1 MKTDKGLV
9 VGNRPLSSKVIE
21 LAKNS
26 LVVAADAGADRLLKF
41 NIVPDWIIGDL
52 DSGSEKTITKLED
65 WTVTNKDVQK
75 TDLDKAVDYAFE
87 KGVKDIVIVGWEGGR
102 IDHTLAALGM
112 AFDPRIKLIDDKF
125 TVYCVDREKRIK
137 GKENT
142 LFSLIAM
149 PEARVSVN
157 GARWNLEH
165 EKLRL
170 GGRGIHNEIGSSGEV
185 TIECHSGNLL
195 LIEGDF
201 VLPHD

>member
-1 MKTDKGLV
+1 MKMEKALV
-9 VGNRPLSSKVIE
+9 IGNRPLSSKVIE
-21 LAKNS
+21 LSRNA
-26 LVVAADAGADRLLKF
+26 LVVAADAGADRLLKY

-52 DSGSEKTITKLED
+52 DSVSEKTITKLED
-65 WTVTNKDVQK
+65 WTITNKDIQK
-75 TDLDKAVDYAFE
+75 TDLEKAVEYAFE
-87 KGVKDIVIVGWEGGR
+87 KGVNEVAIMGWDGGR

-112 AFDPRIKLIDDKF
+112 AFNPRIKLIDDRF
-125 TVYCVDREKRIK
+125 TVHCVDKEKKIK
-137 GKENT
+137 GEEKT

-149 PEARVSVN
+149 PEARVSVS
-157 GARWNLEH
+157 GARWNLQH

>member
-1 MKTDKGLV
+1 MKTEKALV
-9 VGNRPLSSKVIE
+9 VGNRPLCSKVIE

-26 LVVAADAGADRLLKF
+26 IVIAADAGADRLLKF

-52 DSGSEKTITKLED
+52 DSISEKAITKLED
-65 WTVTNKDVQK
+65 WTITNKDIQK
-75 TDLDKAVDYAFE
+75 TDLEKAVDYAFE
-87 KGVKDIVIVGWEGGR
+87 KGVKEIVIVGWEGGR

-125 TVYCVDREKRIK
+125 TVYCVDGEKRIK

-157 GARWNLEH
+157 GARWNLQH
-165 EKLRL
+165 EKLRI
-170 GGRGIHNEIGSSGEV
+170 GGRGIHNEIGPSGEV

>member
-1 MKTDKGLV
+1 MKMEKALV

-26 LVVAADAGADRLLKF
+26 LIVAADAGADRLLKF
-41 NIVPDWIIGDL
+41 NIVPDWVIGDL
-52 DSGSEKTITKLED
+52 DSISERTITKLED
-65 WTVTNKDVQK
+65 WTITNKDIQK
-75 TDLDKAVDYAFE
+75 TDLEKAVDYAFE
-87 KGVKDIVIVGWEGGR
+87 KGVKEIVIVGWEGGR

-112 AFDPRIKLIDDKF
+112 AFDSRIKLIDDKF
-125 TVYCVDREKRIK
+125 SVYCVDREKSIK

-149 PEARVSVN
+149 PEARVSIN

-165 EKLRL
+165 EKLKI
-170 GGRGIHNEIGSSGEV
+170 GGRGIHNEIGPSGEV

-201 VLPHD
+201 VLPH

>member
-1 MKTDKGLV
+1 MKTEKGLV

-52 DSGSEKTITKLED
+52 DSISEKAITKLED
-65 WTVTNKDVQK
+65 WTITNKDIQK
-75 TDLDKAVDYAFE
+75 TDLEKAVDYAFE
-87 KGVKDIVIVGWEGGR
+87 KGVKEIVIVGWEGGR

-125 TVYCVDREKRIK
+125 TVYCVDGEKRIK

-149 PEARVSVN
+149 SEALVSVN

-165 EKLRL
+165 EKLKI
-170 GGRGIHNEIGSSGEV
+170 GGRGIHNEIGPSGEV

>member
-1 MKTDKGLV
+1 MKMEKALV

-41 NIVPDWIIGDL
+41 NIVPDWVIGDL
-52 DSGSEKTITKLED
+52 DSISERTITKLED
-65 WTVTNKDVQK
+65 WTITNKDIQK
-75 TDLDKAVDYAFE
+75 TDLEKAVDYAFE
-87 KGVKDIVIVGWEGGR
+87 KGVKEIVIVGWEGGR

-112 AFDPRIKLIDDKF
+112 AFDSRIKLIDDKF
-125 TVYCVDREKRIK
+125 SVYCVDREKSIK

-149 PEARVSVN
+149 PEARVSIN

-165 EKLRL
+165 EKLKI
-170 GGRGIHNEIGSSGEV
+170 GGRGIHNEIGPSGEV

-201 VLPHD
+201 VLPH

>member
-1 MKTDKGLV
+1 MKTEKGLV

-52 DSGSEKTITKLED
+52 DSISDKAITKLED
-65 WTVTNKDVQK
+65 WTITNKDIQK
-75 TDLDKAVDYAFE
+75 TDLEKAVDYAFE
-87 KGVKDIVIVGWEGGR
+87 KGVKEIVIVGWEGGR

-125 TVYCVDREKRIK
+125 TVYCVDGEKRIK

-157 GARWNLEH
+157 GARWNLQH
-165 EKLRL
+165 EKLRI
-170 GGRGIHNEIGSSGEV
+170 GGRGIHNEIGPSGEV

>member
-1 MKTDKGLV
+1 MKMEKALV
-9 VGNRPLSSKVIE
+9 IGNRPLSSKVIE
-21 LAKNS
+21 LSRNA
-26 LVVAADAGADRLLKF
+26 LVVAADAGADRLLKY

-52 DSGSEKTITKLED
+52 DSVSEKTITKLED
-65 WTVTNKDVQK
+65 WTITNKDIQK
-75 TDLDKAVDYAFE
+75 TDLEKAVEYAFE
-87 KGVKDIVIVGWEGGR
+87 KGVNEVAIMGWDGGR

-112 AFDPRIKLIDDKF
+112 AFNPRIKLFDDRF
-125 TVYCVDREKRIK
+125 TVHCVDKEKKIK
-137 GKENT
+137 GEEKT

-149 PEARVSVN
+149 PEARVSVS
-157 GARWNLEH
+157 GARWNLQH

>member
-1 MKTDKGLV
+1 MKTEKGLV

-52 DSGSEKTITKLED
+52 DSVSEKTITKLED

-75 TDLDKAVDYAFE
+75 TDLEKAVDYAFE
-87 KGVKDIVIVGWEGGR
+87 KGVKHIVIVGWEGGR

-165 EKLRL
+165 EKLKI
-170 GGRGIHNEIGSSGEV
+170 GGRGIHNEIGPSGEV
-185 TIECHSGNLL
+185 TIECHLS
-195 LIEGDF
+195 LI
-201 VLPHD
+201 HI

>member
-1 MKTDKGLV
+1 MKTEKGLV

-52 DSGSEKTITKLED
+52 DSISEKAITKLED
-65 WTVTNKDVQK
+65 WTITNKDIQK
-75 TDLDKAVDYAFE
+75 TDLEKAVDYAFE
-87 KGVKDIVIVGWEGGR
+87 KGVKEIVIVGWEGGR

-125 TVYCVDREKRIK
+125 TVYCVDGEKRIK

-157 GARWNLEH
+157 GARWNLQH
-165 EKLRL
+165 EKLRI
-170 GGRGIHNEIGSSGEV
+170 GGRGIHNEIGPSGEV

>member
-1 MKTDKGLV
+1 MKMEKALV

-26 LVVAADAGADRLLKF
+26 LIVAADAGADRLLKF
-41 NIVPDWIIGDL
+41 NIVPDWVIGDL
-52 DSGSEKTITKLED
+52 DSISERTITKLED
-65 WTVTNKDVQK
+65 WTITNKDIQK
-75 TDLDKAVDYAFE
+75 TDLEKAVDYAFE
-87 KGVKDIVIVGWEGGR
+87 KGVKEIVIVGWEGGR

-112 AFDPRIKLIDDKF
+112 AFDPRIKLIDDNF
-125 TVYCVDREKRIK
+125 SVYCVDGEKSIK

-142 LFSLIAM
+142 LFSLIAI
-149 PEARVSVN
+149 PDARVSIN

-165 EKLRL
+165 EKLKI
-170 GGRGIHNEIGSSGEV
+170 GGRGIHNEIGPSGEV